1 MLILRFLLL
10 FLCCFP
16 ACAQQAFLF
25 PIEPGQEAELA
36 GTFAELRPHHFHAG
50 IDIKTHQREGLP
62 VQGIERGYVSRIIVS
77 RMGYGN
83 VLFVKHPGGETS
95 VYAHMQRFNDKIAA
109 YVLKHQLAADA
120 FEVNLTPAAG
130 TLPVVR
136 GEELGLS
143 GNTGTSMGP
152 HLHFE
157 IRDAR
162 GRNLDP
168 LAYSFGEVSDHIPPT
183 FEALAVR
190 TLGGASRVSGRF
202 GRMEFSLSRET
213 SDNPSVRRYRL
224 GDTLRATG
232 EIGLE
237 LLGFDMADRSSSRNG
252 LSCVEIL
259 VNGKEHHYHHMTLV
273 EDTFT
278 DDINIHTDYATYY
291 ETGKFFQRC
300 YVADGNDRLS
310 VYSPGNGRLRV
321 RPDSVY
327 EVTLRAWDHFQNKS
341 ELTFFV
347 KGDGRLRGASSDG
360 QVRWA
365 IEENWLTIKGS
376 PEDTLTIFQAGQ
388 ETRVPSAYAGCFLVD
403 LRRGLPDSVMAGN
416 HALRFDF
423 AGTAYPRQAVRLSAG
438 KTEAVFDAG
447 SLYDT
452 LFVRMSENDG
462 KITVGDATI
471 PLKGRI
477 TVSYQPDHQPS
488 SYRQTAM
495 YREGEKPEY
504 LGGTWEKGRIR
515 FSAPVL
521 GSYYLATD
529 TLAPRIVPER
539 VDSLQLRFRI
549 RDNLSGIRSWK
560 ARIGQERVILSY
572 DAKNDLFFSEERKP
586 DRPFRGELMLEVT
599 DNSGN
604 KANFGRP
611 KVTSR

>member
-1 MLILRFLLL
+1 MAIRFLLL
-10 FLCCFP
+10 FFCSFQ
-16 ACAQQAFLF
+16 AVAQAFLF
-25 PIEPGQEAELA
+25 PIEPGKSAQLA
-36 GTFAELRPHHFHAG
+36 GTFAELRPNHFHAG
-50 IDIKTHQREGLP
+50 IDIKTRQQEGLS
-62 VQGIERGYVSRIIVS
+62 VQSIERGYVSKVLVS

-83 VLFVKHPGGETS
+83 VVFVKHPGGETS
-95 VYAHMQRFNDKIAA
+95 VYAHLQRFNDKIAA
-109 YVLKHQLAADA
+109 YVRKHQLAADA
-120 FEVNLTPAAG
+120 FEVSLTPGANE
-130 TLPVVR
+130 LPLTR
-136 GEELGLS
+136 GEEIGLS
-143 GNTGTSMGP
+143 GNSGSSMGP

-157 IRDAR
+157 IRDAK

-190 TLGGASRVSGRF
+190 TLGSTSRISGRF
-202 GRMEFSLSRET
+202 GRMEFSLAREA
-213 SDNPSVRRYRL
+213 SDNPSVRNYRL
-224 GDTLRATG
+224 GDTLRAAG

-237 LLGFDMADRSSSRNG
+237 LLGFDMADGSSSRNG

-259 VNGKEHHYHHMTLV
+259 VNGREHHYHHMGMV
-273 EDTFT
+273 EEAFT

-291 ETGKFFQRC
+291 ENGKFFQRC

-321 RPDSVY
+321 VPDSVY
-327 EVTLRAWDHFQNKS
+327 QVTLRAWDHFQNKS
-341 ELTFFV
+341 ELTFWV
-347 KGDGRLRGASSDG
+347 KGDAHLRPSAADG
-360 QVRWA
+360 SLRWS

-376 PEDTLTIFQAGQ
+376 PEDTLTIFQKGASK
-388 ETRVPSAYAGCFLVD
+388 VVAAAYAGCFLVD
-403 LRRGLPDSVMAGN
+403 LRQGLPDSVQVGEKL
-416 HALRFDF
+416 LRFGF
-423 AGTAYPRQAVRLSAG
+423 AGTAYPGRTGRLAAG
-438 KTEAVFDAG
+438 KTEVSFDAG

-452 LFVRMSENDG
+452 LFVQVAETNG
-462 KITVGDATI
+462 KITVSEATI

-477 TVSYQPDHQPS
+477 SISYLPDHQPQ
-488 SYRQTAM
+488 SYLQTAA
-495 YREGEKPEY
+495 YREGEEPEY

-515 FSAPVL
+515 FSTPVL
-521 GSYYLATD
+521 GTFYLATD
-529 TLAPRIVPER
+529 SIAPKITPER
-539 VDSLQLRFRI
+539 VDSLQLRFRV

-572 DAKNDLFFSEERKP
+572 DAKNDLLFSEERTK